1 MPNIRAA
8 SRYAKSLLELAE
20 EKGVLE
26 EVYAD
31 MRLFTEVCK
40 QNHDFPLML
49 NNPVIKHDKKR
60 AILRGV
66 FKGRVND
73 LTMSIFDIITK
84 KNREPIMPAIATEFC
99 NQYNI
104 LKNIGEASVT
114 TSVPLTARLR
124 AEMEA
129 MVRQISGKESV
140 DLTEKVDED
149 IIGGFILKVGDKQID
164 NSVRTKLKVLEN
176 EFSQDEYKK
185 EI

>member
-1 MPNIRAA
+1 MANIRAA
-8 SRYAKSLLELAE
+8 SRYAKSLLELSE

-40 QNHDFPLML
+40 QNHDFVLML
-49 NNPVIKHDKKR
+49 KNPVIKHDKKR

-66 FKGRVND
+66 FEGHVHK
-73 LTMSIFDIITK
+73 LTIAIFDITTM
-84 KNREPIMPAIATEFC
+84 KNREPLMPAIATEFC

-114 TSVPLTARLR
+114 TAAPLTPALR
-124 AEMEA
+124 TEMEA
-129 MVRQISGKESV
+129 LVREISGKQTVELKEV
-140 DLTEKVDED
+140 INED
-149 IIGGFILKVGDKQID
+149 IIGGYILKVGDKQID
-164 NSVRTKLKVLEN
+164 DSVRTKLKVLGN
-176 EFSQDEYKK
+176 EFSQDPYKR